1 MHKQMNHK
9 TTIIEVIGHECS
21 QRDRQGYVAS
31 VTGGCSQRKPRMKG
45 RVGELG
51 KLTHPS
57 WATFHSFSN
66 ACHTGY
72 TTCIKFVLKFS
83 TILQE

>member
-1 MHKQMNHK
+1 MNK
-9 TTIIEVIGHECS
+9 KKTIIEVIGHECS
-21 QRDRQGYVAS
+21 QRDRQVYVAS

-57 WATFHSFSN
+57 
-66 ACHTGY
+66 Y
-72 TTCIKFVLKFS
+72 
-83 TILQE
+83 ILGPLSILFQMPVTQAIRHA